1 MIDMKAMVLTDWE
14 KLELQDAPVPEL
26 HEDEALIKVKYAGI
40 CGSDVHIFTG
50 HHPTAKAPVIM
61 GHEFIGTVE
70 KINSKKSLKFNVGD
84 RVVVEP
90 LISCGSCEACNT
102 GNWHVCKNLKLL
114 GIHTNGAFA
123 EYVKVAVNKI
133 IPVAGHLSDK
143 IAALTEPFAVGF
155 HVNQRAEL
163 KNGDTALVIGGGPIG
178 LIVGMVAKI
187 SGASQVV
194 FSEIN
199 EDRLK
204 QIEEFGFTALNPA
217 KENAL
222 ERAKAL
228 TENEGFDVVF
238 EVSGSQEG
246 ILFATQACK
255 IRGKIVPVGFPGK
268 RPEFEVLQVIFKETT
283 VIGSRVYSF
292 QHFKNTVKMLENI
305 VENQTFDVEKL
316 IGGVYPLAQLEKGIS
331 MMKEGKNIGKLLIEC
346 A

>member
-26 HEDEALIKVKYAGI
+26 HEDEALIKVRYAGI

-70 KINSKKSLKFNVGD
+70 KINSQKSLKFNVGD

-90 LISCGSCEACNT
+90 LISCGFCEACNT

-133 IPVAGHLSDK
+133 IPVAEHLSDK

-222 ERAKAL
+222 ERAKTL

-238 EVSGSQEG
+238 EVSGSQAG

-316 IGGVYPLAQLEKGIS
+316 IGGVYPLAQLEKGIL